1 MKMPLYI
8 HIPFCLKKCDYC
20 DFFSKIPEDSRFIV
34 KNFTIKDYIDALSS
48 QIDFLIKHFS
58 VKNFTTIYI
67 GGGTPSVLSAG
78 HLERLCGK
86 IAPFAKNAEFTIEI
100 NPGDLTEDFLRAAS
114 AGGINRLSLGIQCKD
129 DDVLRAVGRRTTV
142 SQIENAVFLIKK
154 WWRDAWSADFIAGL
168 PLQSKEMLAR
178 DIDFAAENGAS
189 HISLYSL
196 SVEAGTLL
204 AANISSGKTRY
215 DADRADEIW
224 LFGRDLLEKKGFFQ
238 YEISNFA
245 KKGFESRHNLSYWT
259 LCDYLGAG
267 AGATGTVGAKR
278 FTNTRD
284 IAKYIAFW
292 KKASTDTPAKDI
304 PGEREILDFE
314 TREFEFLMMGLR
326 TLRGISEGEYQRRFG
341 GDLAERLGAD
351 TADGVFSRW
360 ERKGLAHK
368 ATISGENFFS
378 LTRDGILFL
387 NAFLRDD

>member
-1 MKMPLYI
+1 MKTSLYI
-8 HIPFCLKKCDYC
+8 HIPFCIKKCDYC
-20 DFFSKIPEDSRFIV
+20 DFFSRTPENSHFIV
-34 KNFTIKDYIDALSS
+34 KNFTINDYIDALSNH
-48 QIDFLIKHFS
+48 IAFLTEHFS
-58 VKNFTTIYI
+58 VKNFTSVYI
-67 GGGTPSVLSAG
+67 GGGTPSVLSAR

-86 IAPFAKNAEFTIEI
+86 IAPFARNAEFTIEI
-100 NPGDLTEDFLRAAS
+100 NPGDLTEEFLLAAAS
-114 AGGINRLSLGIQCKD
+114 GGINRLSLGIQCKND
-129 DDVLRAVGRRTTV
+129 EVLRAVGRRTTV

-154 WWRDAWSADFIAGL
+154 WWRASWSADFIAGL
-168 PLQSKEMLAR
+168 PLQSTEMLGR

-196 SVEAGTLL
+196 SVEAGTHL

-215 DADRADEIW
+215 DADRADKIW

-267 AGATGTVGAKR
+267 AGATGTVGEKR

-284 IAKYIAFW
+284 TAKYIAFW
-292 KKASTDTPAKDI
+292 KNAAPDTPAKNI

-326 TLRGISEGEYQRRFG
+326 TLRGISESEYTRRFG
-341 GDLAERLGAD
+341 GDLASRLGAD

-360 ERKGLAHK
+360 EKKGLAHR
-368 ATISGENFFS
+368 ATFSGENFFS

-387 NAFLRDD
+387 NAFLRDV